1 MLTLPFRDKLPAN
14 TRTIITTCV
23 YGLGAGVAAVAFQQ
37 AINFVYEHSYVAL
50 AKQSRLTFVLGSFG
64 MIVGTSLIVGWLLNS
79 FCGEAAG
86 SGIPQLKVAFWKDFG
101 FVRWRVVW
109 VKFVA
114 GVLSIGGGA
123 SLGREGPSVQLAG
136 GVASQLA
143 GVLGEPKQNRRR
155 AAAAGAA
162 AGLAGAFN
170 TPLAAI
176 TFVLEEIIE
185 DLNSRFLG
193 SVLLASVIGAFV
205 VHGLVGRQPAFQ
217 LGRVESFAWPAYLLT
232 PVVAATASVV
242 GVLFQ
247 KLTLGLRAR
256 RKGFGRLPPWI
267 RPALGGVI
275 CWALGSAVFI
285 GTGSLGVFSLGYQDL
300 SAALTESFPLR
311 LAAILLVAKFVGTF
325 TCYGFGGCGGIFS
338 PTLFLG
344 GMCGVVLSG
353 LFGLALHFTTT
364 DQILLAAVGMSA
376 CLGAVVRAP
385 VTGILIVFEM
395 THEFALVPALMVAA
409 LVSQAISRR
418 MTKHSF
424 YEAIL
429 AQDGHRLAHVI
440 PPRDLRSWLQMPVS
454 AIANFHPAVIED
466 LSTVNIAEALRSHP
480 YRYFPVLE
488 GNCPTGVLARAEA
501 ENAARLNTIPAV
513 QRIPTTAP
521 ATCIADVQRLLIE
534 STSRVVLLVDSH
546 DGRLLGLVTLH
557 DLLRAEAAY
566 ASSDQAG

>member
-1 MLTLPFRDKLPAN
+1 MTIPLRDKIPVN
-14 TRTIITTCV
+14 TRTIIATCL
-23 YGLGAGVAAVAFQQ
+23 YGLAAGGAAVAFQQ
-37 AINFVYEHSYVAL
+37 GINLLFEHSYVAL
-50 AKQSRLTFVLGSFG
+50 SHRSRSTFLAATFG
-64 MIVGTSLIVGWLLNS
+64 IMAGTSLAVGCLLNLV
-79 FCGEAAG
+79 CAEASG

-109 VKFVA
+109 VKFIA

-143 GVLGEPKQNRRR
+143 GWLGEPKQNRRR

-162 AGLAGAFN
+162 AGLAAAFN

-205 VHGLVGRQPAFQ
+205 VHGLVGKQPAFQ
-217 LGRVESFAWPAYLLT
+217 LGRVETFSWPSYFLT
-232 PVVAATASVV
+232 PIVAAAASIA
-242 GVLFQ
+242 GVMFQ
-247 KLTLGLRAR
+247 KLTLGLRSR
-256 RKGFGRLPPWI
+256 RKAFGRLPLWM
-267 RPALGGVI
+267 RPALGGI
-275 CWALGSAVFI
+275 ITWALGCTVFLF
-285 GTGSLGVFSLGYQDL
+285 TGSLGVFSLGYHDL
-300 SAALTESFPLR
+300 SSALTESFPLR
-311 LAAILLVAKFVGTF
+311 LAIILLITKFVATIA
-325 TCYGFGGCGGIFS
+325 CYGFGGCGGIFS

-353 LFGLALHFTTT
+353 LLGRALNFTAA

-418 MTKHSF
+418 MTADNF
-424 YEAIL
+424 YDELL
-429 AQDGHRLAHVI
+429 AQDGHKLEHVI
-440 PPRDLRSWLQMPVS
+440 PPRDLQSWLQMPVS
-454 AIANFHPAVIED
+454 AIANFHPVLMEE
-466 LSTVNIAEALRSHP
+466 LSASKMSEILGAHP
-480 YRYFPVLE
+480 YRFFPVVE
-488 GNCPTGVLARAEA
+488 ENRASGVVARIEA
-501 ENAARLNTIPAV
+501 EKAARSSTPPHV
-513 QRIPTTAP
+513 QRVPTTSP
-521 ATCIADVQRLLIE
+521 ATSIAATQRLLIE
-534 STSRVVLLVDSH
+534 SVLGIVLLVD
-546 DGRLLGLVTLH
+546 GNGKLLGLVTLH

-566 ASSDQAG
+566 AEATGRG